1 MRIKINRHIIIVLLT
16 AIINPLSAQ
25 KNISYADV
33 ITSDDLESYI
43 SFLASPLLKG
53 RLNGAPELEVA
64 QQYIVSQAKL
74 MKLKPVNGNSY
85 YQSYSITKSSID
97 PDKTTVQVISDKND
111 TVTIKK
117 PVYQLVPAGPSDFT
131 LDGEVIFA
139 GYGLK
144 MDKYGYNDFKNIKPE
159 GKILL
164 VMNRAPTT
172 EDGKKF
178 LFEDTQ
184 WSSFMSIQVKLT
196 FLIFSKAKA
205 VLFVMDPKSGF
216 SSLEERYPGYAGELN
231 STKTLKGEKTGI
243 FVLPGM
249 PKIIFVHRSV
259 ADELLKGTGHTL
271 EELQNKIDTSL
282 KPQSFEIKDKKLKFS
297 EAVKDE
303 DILLNN
309 IAACIE
315 GSDPELKKEYV
326 IFSCHVD
333 HIGESA
339 GGINAGADDNAS
351 GCAAVLSL
359 AEAFQSLN
367 RKPLRSVM
375 FLWVSGEEIGL
386 FGSKSYVDNPLVPLE
401 NTIID
406 INMDMIGRVKG
417 VADTTADNPMTGPTE
432 VFVITG
438 NQSSELMAI
447 AEEID
452 KGTILDFDYS
462 LSGKKHPL
470 QLFARSDHY
479 NFVKHDIPV
488 LFFTTG
494 LPTDYHTPGDVIEKI
509 DFKKLE
515 LISETV
521 FQLGYAVANKKA
533 RLEVDNPFSSW

>member
-1 MRIKINRHIIIVLLT
+1 MKINIIRLIIIALLSP
-16 AIINPLSAQ
+16 IINPLSAQ
-25 KNISYADV
+25 NNISYADV
-33 ITSDDLESYI
+33 ITSDDLESHI

-53 RLNGAPELEVA
+53 RMNGEPELEVA

-74 MKLKPVNGNSY
+74 MRLKPVNGNSY

-97 PDKTTVQVISDKND
+97 PDRTSVQVISNEND
-111 TVTIKK
+111 TVTLKK
-117 PVYQLVPAGPSDFT
+117 PVYQLVPSGPSDFT
-131 LDGEVIFA
+131 FDGEVVFA

-144 MDKYGYNDFKNIKPE
+144 LDKHGYNDFEDIETE

-164 VMNRAPTT
+164 VMNRAPST
-172 EDGKKF
+172 EDGEKF
-178 LFEDTQ
+178 LFEETQ
-184 WSSFMSIQVKLT
+184 WSSFMSIQVKLP
-196 FLIFSKAKA
+196 FLIFSRAKA
-205 VLFVMDPKSGF
+205 VIFVMDPKSGF
-216 SSLEERYPGYAGELN
+216 SSLEERNPGYASVLN
-231 STKTLKGEKTGI
+231 STQTLKGEEPRI
-243 FVLPGM
+243 FELPGM
-249 PKIIFVHRSV
+249 PKVIFVHRSV
-259 ADELLKGTGHTL
+259 ADELLKGSGYTL

-282 KPQSFEIKDKKLKFS
+282 KPQSFELKDKKIMFTEK
-297 EAVKDE
+297 VKNE
-303 DILLNN
+303 DIKLNN
-309 IAACIE
+309 IAACVE

-339 GGINAGADDNAS
+339 RGINAGADDNAS

-359 AEAFQSLN
+359 AKAFQSLN
-367 RKPLRSVM
+367 KKPLRSAI

-401 NTIID
+401 NTLID
-406 INMDMIGRVKG
+406 LNMDMIGRVKG
-417 VADTTADNPMTGPTE
+417 VADTSADNPMTGPTD

-438 NQSSELMAI
+438 NQSSELMVI
-447 AEEID
+447 ADEID

-462 LSGKKHPL
+462 LSGRKHPL

-494 LPTDYHTPGDVIEKI
+494 LHTDYHTPGDVIEKI

-515 LISETV
+515 LITETV
-521 FQLGYAVANKKA
+521 FQLGYAVANRKT
-533 RLEVDNPFSSW
+533 RPEVDNPFSSW

>member
-74 MKLKPVNGNSY
+74 MKLKPINGNSY

>member
-1 MRIKINRHIIIVLLT
+1 MKNKINHLIIIVLLVGIT
-16 AIINPLSAQ
+16 DSLSAQ
-25 KNISYADV
+25 KNASYIDV
-33 ITSDDLESYI
+33 ITSNDLESHI

-74 MKLKPVNGNSY
+74 MGLKPMNGNSY
-85 YQSYSITKSSID
+85 YQSYSITKKSID
-97 PDKTTVQVISDKND
+97 PDRTSIQVITNEKD
-111 TVTIKK
+111 TVTIKL
-117 PVYQLVPAGPSDFT
+117 PVYQLVPTGPSDFT
-131 LDGEVIFA
+131 FDGEVVFA

-144 MDKYGYNDFKNIKPE
+144 LDKYGYNDFEDIDTE

-172 EDGKKF
+172 DDGEKF
-178 LFEDTQ
+178 LFEGTNWD
-184 WSSFMSIQVKLT
+184 SFRSIQVKLSS
-196 FLIFSKAKA
+196 LIFSRAKA
-205 VLFVMDPKSGF
+205 VLFVMDPKSGY
-216 SSLEERYPGYAGELN
+216 SSLEERYSGYAGELN
-231 STKTLKGEKTGI
+231 STKTLKGEKPRT
-243 FVLPGM
+243 FELPGM
-249 PKIIFVHRSV
+249 PKIIFTHRSV
-259 ADELLKGTGHTL
+259 ADELLKESGYTL
-271 EELQNKIDTSL
+271 EELQNKIDTTL
-282 KPQSFEIKDKKLKFS
+282 EPESFEIKGKKIQFTEGAKS
-297 EAVKDE
+297 E
-303 DILLNN
+303 DIILRN
-309 IAACIE
+309 IAAYIE
-315 GSDPELKKEYV
+315 GSDPVLKKEYV
-326 IFSCHVD
+326 IFSAHVD

-359 AEAFQSLN
+359 AEAFQNLN

-401 NTIID
+401 NTLVD
-406 INMDMIGRVKG
+406 INMDMIGRIKG

-432 VFVITG
+432 VFIITG

-447 AEEID
+447 AKEID
-452 KGTILDFDYS
+452 KGAILDFDYS
-462 LSGKKHPL
+462 LSGRKHPL

-479 NFVKHDIPV
+479 NFVRHDIPV

-494 LPTDYHTPGDVIEKI
+494 LHTDYHTPGDVIEKI

-515 LISETV
+515 LISETI
-521 FQLGYAVANKKA
+521 FQLGYTVANRKE